1 MKIERSHFRHL
12 PETSIQ
18 TGFPSAATHYSE
30 AAIDLNEVLT
40 NNRDASYFFRVEG
53 NFLEH
58 FQIHTE
64 DILIIDRSV
73 LPKNGQLILV
83 VKNGEFQVKH
93 FDKTEKDPALTL
105 WGVITYVIHKT
116 A

>member
-40 NNRDASYFFRVEG
+40 NNRDASYF
-53 NFLEH
+53 
-58 FQIHTE
+58 
-64 DILIIDRSV
+64 
-73 LPKNGQLILV
+73 
-83 VKNGEFQVKH
+83 
-93 FDKTEKDPALTL
+93 
-105 WGVITYVIHKT
+105 
-116 A
+116 